1 MNRVVL
7 RTSPNTGVSQR
18 AIDESFN
25 NELANAYAMGDQRF
39 NAKQY
44 DRPGFSRGGAQMNQA
59 GIDAANRMAQGVA
72 GAYAGRMQNMFGNAG
87 MAMRA
92 NAGQEQFGQALG
104 GLAQQNVYQQAMDR
118 LQRQQSAMGVL
129 RGLMP

>member
-1 MNRVVL
+1 VNSVFI
-7 RTSPNTGVSQR
+7 RTSPNLGASQR

-25 NELANAYAMGDQRF
+25 NDLASAYAMGDKRF
-39 NAKQY
+39 SAKQY

-59 GIDAANRMAQGVA
+59 GIDAANKMAEGVA
-72 GAYAGRMQNMFGNAG
+72 EAYAGRMRNMFGNAG

-118 LQRQQSAMGVL
+118 LQRQQSAIGVL
-129 RGLMP
+129 RGLMT